1 MKYVSTFV
9 NEQEKLVVAIAIVL
23 GAYLLSLISKMLI
36 DFVFRGVQNRL
47 SRNNSTH
54 ALAKTR
60 TVKHLLKNI
69 VNVFFLFVAVVMILA
84 HFGLNIGPLLTG
96 AGILGLAISFG
107 AQTLFKDLIAGLF
120 IITEDQFNIGDKI
133 KVKDF
138 TGVVYK
144 MTLRMTVLKDEKG
157 NLIYISNSQI
167 ENVIR
172 YK

>member
-1 MKYVSTFV
+1 MDNILQFI
-9 NEQEKLVVAIAIVL
+9 NEQNKLVAAIAILL
-23 GAYLLSLISKMLI
+23 GAYLLSLICKILI
-36 DFVFRGVQNRL
+36 DFVFRGVQKRLNRT
-47 SRNNSTH
+47 NATH

-69 VNVFFLFVAVVMILA
+69 INAFFFFVAVVMVLA
-84 HFGLNIGPLLTG
+84 HFGLNIAPLLTG
-96 AGILGLAISFG
+96 AGILGLAVSFG

-133 KVKDF
+133 KVKGF
-138 TGVVYK
+138 TGEVYK

-167 ENVIR
+167 ESVTR